1 MRDIQERLTF
11 YLGGLL
17 GPNKVSAALY
27 ALVPH
32 DEAVLEGAQPVD
44 EVPGAVMLQQPLPV
58 LSHLTTDAAAVVP
71 SSTFIEM
78 QMRAEQD

>member
-1 MRDIQERLTF
+1 MKEFKTGDVQERLNF
-11 YLGGLL
+11 YLGGLF

-27 ALVPH
+27 ALVSH

-44 EVPGAVMLQQPLPV
+44 EVPRAVVLQQSLPV

-71 SSTFIEM
+71 SSTFIEI
-78 QMRAEQD
+78 